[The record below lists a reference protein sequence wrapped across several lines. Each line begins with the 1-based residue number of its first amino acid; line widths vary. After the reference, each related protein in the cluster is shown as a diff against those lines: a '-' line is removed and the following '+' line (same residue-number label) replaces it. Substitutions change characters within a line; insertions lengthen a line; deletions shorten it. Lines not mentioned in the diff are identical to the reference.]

1 MTPRASGRGRS
12 LLAPAIIVSVAALS
26 ALQVSGPV
34 DPPYRAAASSVAN
47 PPPYP
52 GAALPVL
59 TVSPTGDDDGPG
71 TSAAPLR
78 TIEAAAE
85 AAVPGTTVVVA
96 PGTYAGSFRTGRSGR
111 PDARVT
117 YVSEVRWGAKLVG
130 DGEDEQVWRNDGDH
144 VDIRGFDISGTNVDG
159 LLDTGSFVRMVGNHV
174 HGFRAGTCLS
184 TYKVDYALRDID
196 VIGNVVHGCGDSS
209 LDHGIYP
216 GHPGGRVLNNI
227 SYGNAGFGIHCWHN
241 CNSLVIANNLVFDN
255 DEGGILIGQGDGP
268 NYGDVAA
275 GDMVVSNNIAVFNGA
290 YGIRESGA
298 TAASNRYLH
307 NNVHANAEG
316 GFSLRAGAETGT
328 VTAEPGFRDF
338 RIDGAGDYHLRAD
351 SPNVDTGTSVGAPA
365 EDVEE
370 APRPQGAGFD
380 IGVYERAP

>member
-1 MTPRASGRGRS
+1 M
-12 LLAPAIIVSVAALS
+12 
-26 ALQVSGPV
+26 
-34 DPPYRAAASSVAN
+34 
-47 PPPYP
+47 
-52 GAALPVL
+52 
-59 TVSPTGDDDGPG
+59 
-71 TSAAPLR
+71 R
-78 TIEAAAE
+78 TIERAASLAG
-85 AAVPGTTVVVA
+85 PGTTVIVS
-96 PGTYAGSFRTGRSGR
+96 PGTYPGSFRTGRSGR

-307 NNVHANAEG
+307 NNVYGNAEG
-316 GFSLRAGAETGT
+316 ALDLQTGT
-328 VTAEPGFRDF
+328 EIDTIARDPEF
-338 RIDGAGDYHLRAD
+338 LDFERDGSGDYRLADSSPNLDAGTRDGAPGRDIA
-351 SPNVDTGTSVGAPA
+351 GT
-365 EDVEE
+365 
-370 APRPQGAGFD
+370 PRPQRGNYD
-380 IGVYERAP
+380 IGVYERP